1 MGLEVRKKI
10 VIALAILLLTP
21 VFINL
26 ANCLVYRP
34 VMLYLDGKLSKK
46 AEQLAEGMNEDK
58 VVEIMGRPKKKE
70 FLDINVAINVGFP
83 EVLARRFALS
93 SNKILWYSYYVPVMV
108 PPLFLRSEPVRSSI
122 DIFFDSQGKVVY
134 IQRST
139 VARTG
144 DIFIPRNLEKVQSD
158 DKYN

>member
-1 MGLEVRKKI
+1 MGLGVRKKI

-58 VVEIMGRPKKKE
+58 VVEIMGRPKKKS
-70 FLDINVAINVGFP
+70 FLI
-83 EVLARRFALS
+83 
-93 SNKILWYSYYVPVMV
+93 
-108 PPLFLRSEPVRSSI
+108 
-122 DIFFDSQGKVVY
+122 
-134 IQRST
+134 
-139 VARTG
+139 
-144 DIFIPRNLEKVQSD
+144 
-158 DKYN
+158 